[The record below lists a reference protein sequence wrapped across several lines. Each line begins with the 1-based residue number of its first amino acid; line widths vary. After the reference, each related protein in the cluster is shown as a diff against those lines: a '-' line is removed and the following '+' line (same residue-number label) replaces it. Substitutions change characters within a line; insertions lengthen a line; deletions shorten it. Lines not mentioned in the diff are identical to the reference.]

1 MLNGIKLQTGSADK
15 TDLIGVE
22 ENNRK
27 GGLFGTN
34 KVALKD
40 KTNLF
45 ALGDRS
51 DTLRMQDPG
60 VILVHVAEA
69 KEQVKI
75 KCFAD
80 FTFIY

>member
-1 MLNGIKLQTGSADK
+1 
-15 TDLIGVE
+15 
-22 ENNRK
+22 
-27 GGLFGTN
+27 
-34 KVALKD
+34 
-40 KTNLF
+40 
-45 ALGDRS
+45 
-51 DTLRMQDPG
+51 MQDPG

>member
-1 MLNGIKLQTGSADK
+1 M
-15 TDLIGVE
+15 IGVE
-22 ENNRK
+22 ENVRK
-27 GGLFGTN
+27 GGLFSSN

-40 KTNLF
+40 KVNIF

-69 KEQVKI
+69 KDQVSWI
-75 KCFAD
+75 
-80 FTFIY
+80 IYIYILKHIFVD

>member
-1 MLNGIKLQTGSADK
+1 M
-15 TDLIGVE
+15 
-22 ENNRK
+22 
-27 GGLFGTN
+27 
-34 KVALKD
+34 ALKD

-75 KCFAD
+75 KYFVGS
-80 FTFIY
+80 TFIY

>member
-1 MLNGIKLQTGSADK
+1 MLNVIKLQTGSADK

-75 KCFAD
+75 KYFVGS
-80 FTFIY
+80 TFIY